1 MFYEKKYTK
10 VYSYEKVYSTQWC
23 VELILKKKFMDIV
36 FEKFNWIV
44 IERGLKVVGLQ
55 IVLWR
60 LIFDF
65 LIVNWIPVCLLFGF
79 LFVNWIPDC

>member
-1 MFYEKKYTK
+1 
-10 VYSYEKVYSTQWC
+10 
-23 VELILKKKFMDIV
+23 MDIV